1 MSSRPA
7 KPMTPAEVI
16 SLRRNRLAV
25 REGYISL
32 LGRVVFIVAAA
43 WLLFSQV
50 FLLMQARGTDMFPAV
65 KDGDLLIGYR
75 LQKDYEQENVVV
87 YKRDGKSYV
96 GRVVAKSGDNVSI
109 TDEGSLVVNGVVK
122 SGEIMY
128 PTYVREGVNYPYTVP
143 ENRVFILADYRTQ
156 AQDSRDFGAVELKD
170 VQAKVITILRR
181 RSL

>member
-32 LGRVVFIVAAA
+32 LGRVVFIAAAA

>member
-32 LGRVVFIVAAA
+32 LGRVVFIAAAA

-65 KDGDLLIGYR
+65 KDGDLMVGYR

>member
-32 LGRVVFIVAAA
+32 LGRIVFIAAAA

-65 KDGDLLIGYR
+65 KDGDLMVGYR

-96 GRVVAKSGDNVSI
+96 GRVVAKSGDYVDI
-109 TDEGSLVVNGVVK
+109 TEEGTLLVNGTVK
-122 SGEIMY
+122 SGEILY
-128 PTYVREGVNYPYTVP
+128 PTYAREGVNYPYAVP
-143 ENRVFILADYRTQ
+143 EGMVFILADYRTQ

>member
-32 LGRVVFIVAAA
+32 LGRVVFIAAAA

-87 YKRDGKSYV
+87 YKRDGKAYV
-96 GRVVAKSGDNVSI
+96 GRVVAKSGDYVDI
-109 TDEGSLVVNGVVK
+109 TEEGSLIVNGTVK
-122 SGEIMY
+122 SGEILY
-128 PTYVREGVNYPYTVP
+128 PTYEREGVNYPYVVP
-143 ENRVFILADYRTQ
+143 ESMVFILADYRTQ

>member
-32 LGRVVFIVAAA
+32 LGRVVFIAAAA

-128 PTYVREGVNYPYTVP
+128 PTYVGEGVNYPYTVP

>member
-32 LGRVVFIVAAA
+32 LGRVVFIAAAA

-96 GRVVAKSGDNVSI
+96 GRVVAKSGDYVDI
-109 TDEGSLVVNGVVK
+109 TEEGSLIVNGTVK
-122 SGEIMY
+122 SGEILY
-128 PTYVREGVNYPYTVP
+128 PTYEREGVNYPYVVP
-143 ENRVFILADYRTQ
+143 ESMVFILADYRTQ
-156 AQDSRDFGAVELKD
+156 AQDSRDFGAVELKY
-170 VQAKVITILRR
+170 VQAKVITNLSR
-181 RSL
+181 

>member
-32 LGRVVFIVAAA
+32 LGRIVFIAAAA

>member
-1 MSSRPA
+1 MSSKPA
-7 KPMTPAEVI
+7 TPMTPAEVI

-32 LGRVVFIVAAA
+32 LGRVVFIAAAA

>member
-1 MSSRPA
+1 MSSKPA

-32 LGRVVFIVAAA
+32 LGRVVFIAAAA

-50 FLLMQARGTDMFPAV
+50 FLLMQAKGTDMFPAV

>member
-1 MSSRPA
+1 MSSKPA

-32 LGRVVFIVAAA
+32 LGRVVFIAAAA

>member
-7 KPMTPAEVI
+7 KPMTPAEAI

-32 LGRVVFIVAAA
+32 LGRVVFIAAAA

>member
-7 KPMTPAEVI
+7 KPMTTAEVI

-32 LGRVVFIVAAA
+32 LGRVVFIAAAA

>member
-96 GRVVAKSGDNVSI
+96 GRVVAKSGDYVDI
-109 TDEGSLVVNGVVK
+109 TEEGSLIVNGTVK
-122 SGEIMY
+122 SGEILY
-128 PTYVREGVNYPYTVP
+128 PTYEREGVNYPYVVP
-143 ENRVFILADYRTQ
+143 ESMVFILADYRTQ

>member
-32 LGRVVFIVAAA
+32 LGRVVFIAAAA

-96 GRVVAKSGDNVSI
+96 GRVVAKSGDYVDI
-109 TDEGSLVVNGVVK
+109 TEEGSLIVNGTVK
-122 SGEIMY
+122 SGEILY
-128 PTYVREGVNYPYTVP
+128 PTYEREGVNYPYVVP
-143 ENRVFILADYRTQ
+143 ESMVFILADYRTQ

-170 VQAKVITILRR
+170 VQTKVITILRR

>member
-32 LGRVVFIVAAA
+32 LGRVVFIAAAA

-96 GRVVAKSGDNVSI
+96 GRVVAKSGDYVDI
-109 TDEGSLVVNGVVK
+109 TEEGSLIVNGTAK
-122 SGEIMY
+122 SGEILY
-128 PTYVREGVNYPYTVP
+128 PTYEREGVNYPYVVP
-143 ENRVFILADYRTQ
+143 ESMVFILADYRTQ

>member
-32 LGRVVFIVAAA
+32 LGRVVFIAAAA

-96 GRVVAKSGDNVSI
+96 GRVVAKSGDYVDI
-109 TDEGSLVVNGVVK
+109 TEEGSLIVNGSVK
-122 SGEIMY
+122 SGEILY
-128 PTYVREGVNYPYTVP
+128 PTYEREGVNYPYVVP
-143 ENRVFILADYRTQ
+143 ESMVFILADYRTQ

>member
-32 LGRVVFIVAAA
+32 LGRVVFIAAAA

-96 GRVVAKSGDNVSI
+96 GRVVAKSGDYVSI

>member
-1 MSSRPA
+1 MSSKPA

-32 LGRVVFIVAAA
+32 LGRVVFIAAAA

-75 LQKDYEQENVVV
+75 LQKNYEQENVVV

-96 GRVVAKSGDNVSI
+96 GRVVAKSGDYVDI
-109 TDEGSLVVNGVVK
+109 TEEGSLIVNGTVK
-122 SGEIMY
+122 SGEILY
-128 PTYVREGVNYPYTVP
+128 PTYEREGVNYPYVVP
-143 ENRVFILADYRTQ
+143 ESMVFILADYRTQ

>member
-32 LGRVVFIVAAA
+32 LGRVVFIAAAA

-65 KDGDLLIGYR
+65 KDGDLMVGYR

-96 GRVVAKSGDNVSI
+96 GRVVAKSGDYVDI
-109 TDEGSLVVNGVVK
+109 TEEGSLIVNGTVK
-122 SGEIMY
+122 SGEILY
-128 PTYVREGVNYPYTVP
+128 PTYEREGVNYPYVVP
-143 ENRVFILADYRTQ
+143 ESMVFILADYRTQ

>member
-32 LGRVVFIVAAA
+32 LGRVVFIAAAA

-170 VQAKVITILRR
+170 LQAKVITILRR

>member
-32 LGRVVFIVAAA
+32 LGRVVFIAAAA

-75 LQKDYEQENVVV
+75 LQKNYEQENVVV

-96 GRVVAKSGDNVSI
+96 GRVVAKSGDYVDI
-109 TDEGSLVVNGVVK
+109 TEEGSLIVNGTVK
-122 SGEIMY
+122 SGEILY
-128 PTYVREGVNYPYTVP
+128 PTYEREGVNYPYVVP
-143 ENRVFILADYRTQ
+143 ESMVFILADYRTQ

>member
-32 LGRVVFIVAAA
+32 LGRVVFIAAAA

-143 ENRVFILADYRTQ
+143 ENRVFILADYRMQ

>member
-32 LGRVVFIVAAA
+32 LGRVVFIAAAA

-170 VQAKVITILRR
+170 VQAKVITVLRR

>member
-1 MSSRPA
+1 MSSKPA

-32 LGRVVFIVAAA
+32 LGRIVFIAAAA

-96 GRVVAKSGDNVSI
+96 GRVVAKSGDYVDI
-109 TDEGSLVVNGVVK
+109 TEEGSLIVNGTVK
-122 SGEIMY
+122 SGEILY
-128 PTYVREGVNYPYTVP
+128 PTYEREGVNYPYVVP
-143 ENRVFILADYRTQ
+143 ESMVFILADYRTQ

>member
-16 SLRRNRLAV
+16 SLRRTRLAV

-32 LGRVVFIVAAA
+32 LGRVVFIAAAA

-96 GRVVAKSGDNVSI
+96 GRVVAKSGDYVDI
-109 TDEGSLVVNGVVK
+109 TEEGSLIVNGTVK
-122 SGEIMY
+122 SGEILY
-128 PTYVREGVNYPYTVP
+128 PTYEREGVNYPYVVP
-143 ENRVFILADYRTQ
+143 ESMVFILADYRTQ

>member
-32 LGRVVFIVAAA
+32 LGRIVFIAAAA

-96 GRVVAKSGDNVSI
+96 GRVVAKSGDYVDI
-109 TDEGSLVVNGVVK
+109 TEEGSLIVNGTVK
-122 SGEIMY
+122 SGEILY
-128 PTYVREGVNYPYTVP
+128 PTYEREGVNYPYVVP
-143 ENRVFILADYRTQ
+143 ESMVFILADYRTQ

>member
-1 MSSRPA
+1 MSSKPA

-32 LGRVVFIVAAA
+32 LGRVVFIATAA

>member
-32 LGRVVFIVAAA
+32 LGRVVFIAAAA
-43 WLLFSQV
+43 WLLFSKV

>member
-1 MSSRPA
+1 MSSKPA

-32 LGRVVFIVAAA
+32 LGRIVFIAAAA

-96 GRVVAKSGDNVSI
+96 GRVVAKSGDYVDI
-109 TDEGSLVVNGVVK
+109 TEEGSLIVNGTVK
-122 SGEIMY
+122 SGEILY
-128 PTYVREGVNYPYTVP
+128 PTYEREGVNYPYVVP
-143 ENRVFILADYRTQ
+143 ESMVFILADYRTQ

-170 VQAKVITILRR
+170 MQAKVITILRR

>member
-32 LGRVVFIVAAA
+32 LGRVVFIAAAA

-50 FLLMQARGTDMFPAV
+50 FLLTQARGTDMFPAV

>member
-1 MSSRPA
+1 MSSKPA

-32 LGRVVFIVAAA
+32 LGRVVFIAAAA

-75 LQKDYEQENVVV
+75 LQKNYEQENVVV

-143 ENRVFILADYRTQ
+143 ESMVFILADYRTQ